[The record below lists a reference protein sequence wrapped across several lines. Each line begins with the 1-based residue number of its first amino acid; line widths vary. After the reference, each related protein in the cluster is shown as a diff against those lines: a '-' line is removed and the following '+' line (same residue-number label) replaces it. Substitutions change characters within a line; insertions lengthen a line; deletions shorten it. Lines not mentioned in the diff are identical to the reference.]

1 MKDKILTHFE
11 DPAYLESLYRSD
23 KQAFRLA
30 FFAVY
35 NEIADRPQ
43 AAFWNE
49 RLHYK
54 TAPVVFGRKADLLF
68 ILVTALV
75 TAFLVKIPAL
85 FGVDEERYYPRNISF
100 ILFTA
105 LLIYF
110 ANKQKLSVKICAA
123 VSAVLLAG
131 ALFINWLPAAT
142 DSSSFILSCIHLPLF
157 FWAMLGFVYTGA
169 RSLSHW
175 EQRPAFLRYNGD
187 LIVMTSLLVS
197 AVMAL
202 SGITM
207 GLFSLIG
214 LQIEEF
220 YLQWILIIELSAC
233 PLVATYILDINPNLV
248 NKVSPIIA
256 RIFSPLVLITLVGY
270 LIGIA
275 WASKDPFNDREF
287 LLLFNILL
295 IGVLAIVFFSL
306 VELPRAAAGKGAL
319 LITLL
324 LSLVTIIVNSIA
336 LLAILYRI
344 ASWGFTPNRVAVVGA
359 NVLFFVHLILIAL
372 QLVKQYRKSEIE
384 FSAIEKVIAVFLPF
398 YAGWALFVAVVLPL
412 IFRFS

>member
-1 MKDKILTHFE
+1 
-11 DPAYLESLYRSD
+11 
-23 KQAFRLA
+23 
-30 FFAVY
+30 V
-35 NEIADRPQ
+35 
-43 AAFWNE
+43 
-49 RLHYK
+49 
-54 TAPVVFGRKADLLF
+54 
-68 ILVTALV
+68 
-75 TAFLVKIPAL
+75 
-85 FGVDEERYYPRNISF
+85 
-100 ILFTA
+100 
-105 LLIYF
+105 YF
-110 ANKQKLSVKICAA
+110 ARKRQLSIKTCAA
-123 VSAVLLAG
+123 ISAVLLAG
-131 ALFINWLPAAT
+131 ALFINWLPANE
-142 DSSSFILSCIHLPLF
+142 DSSTFILSCLHLPLF
-157 FWAMLGFVYTGA
+157 FWALLGFVYTGA

-175 EQRPAFLRYNGD
+175 EKRPDFLRYNGD
-187 LIVMTSLLVS
+187 LIVMTSLLSS

-220 YLQWILIIELSAC
+220 YLEWILLIELSAC

-256 RIFSPLVLITLVGY
+256 RIFSPLVLVTLVGY

-324 LSLVTIIVNSIA
+324 LSVVTIIVNYIA

-344 ASWGFTPNRVAVVGA
+344 SSWGFTPNRVAVLGA
-359 NVLFFVHLILIAL
+359 NILFFVHLILIAL
-372 QLVKQYRKSEIE
+372 QLFKQYRKKEVE
-384 FSAIEKVIAVFLPF
+384 FWAIEKVIAVFLPF
-398 YAGWALFVAVVLPL
+398 YAGWALFVAMVVPF

>member
-1 MKDKILTHFE
+1 MRDKILAHLNDAATM
-11 DPAYLESLYRSD
+11 ESLYRSD
-23 KQAFRLA
+23 RQAFRLA
-30 FFAVY
+30 FFDVY
-35 NEIADRPQ
+35 TEIADRPQ

-49 RLHYK
+49 RLRYK
-54 TAPVVFGRKADLLF
+54 STSVVFGRKADLLF
-68 ILVTALV
+68 IAATALV
-75 TAFLVKIPAL
+75 TAFLVKLPAL
-85 FGVDEERYYPRNISF
+85 FGVDGDRYYPRNISF

-105 LLIYF
+105 LLVYF
-110 ANKQKLSVKICAA
+110 ARKRQLSIKTCAA
-123 VSAVLLAG
+123 ISAVLLAG
-131 ALFINWLPAAT
+131 ALFINWLPANE
-142 DSSSFILSCIHLPLF
+142 DSSTFILSCLHLPLF
-157 FWAMLGFVYTGA
+157 FWALLGFVYTGA

-175 EQRPAFLRYNGD
+175 EKRPDFLRYNGD
-187 LIVMTSLLVS
+187 LIVMTSLLSS

-220 YLQWILIIELSAC
+220 YLEWILLIELSAC

-256 RIFSPLVLITLVGY
+256 RIFSPLVLVTLVGY

-324 LSLVTIIVNSIA
+324 LSVVTIIVNSIA

-344 ASWGFTPNRVAVVGA
+344 SSWGFTPNRVAVLGA
-359 NVLFFVHLILIAL
+359 NILFFVHLILIAL
-372 QLVKQYRKSEIE
+372 QLFKQYRKKEVE
-384 FSAIEKVIAVFLPF
+384 FWAIEKVIAVFLPF
-398 YAGWALFVAVVLPL
+398 YAGWALFVAMVVPF

>member
-1 MKDKILTHFE
+1 M
-11 DPAYLESLYRSD
+11 ESLYRSD
-23 KQAFRLA
+23 RQAFRLA
-30 FFAVY
+30 FFDVY
-35 NEIADRPQ
+35 TEIADRPQ

-49 RLHYK
+49 RLRYK
-54 TAPVVFGRKADLLF
+54 STSVVFGRKADLLF
-68 ILVTALV
+68 IAATALV
-75 TAFLVKIPAL
+75 TAFLVKLPAL
-85 FGVDEERYYPRNISF
+85 FGVDGDRYYPRNISF

-105 LLIYF
+105 LLVYF
-110 ANKQKLSVKICAA
+110 ARKRQLSIKTCTAI
-123 VSAVLLAG
+123 SAVLLAG
-131 ALFINWLPAAT
+131 ALFINWLPANE
-142 DSSSFILSCIHLPLF
+142 DSSTFILSCLHLPLF
-157 FWAMLGFVYTGA
+157 FWALLGFVYTGA

-175 EQRPAFLRYNGD
+175 EKRPDFLRYNGD
-187 LIVMTSLLVS
+187 LIVMTSLLSS

-220 YLQWILIIELSAC
+220 YLEWILLIELSAC

-256 RIFSPLVLITLVGY
+256 RIFSPLVLVTLVGY

-324 LSLVTIIVNSIA
+324 LSVVTIIVNSIA

-344 ASWGFTPNRVAVVGA
+344 SSWGFTPNRVAVLGA
-359 NVLFFVHLILIAL
+359 NILFFVHLILIAL
-372 QLVKQYRKSEIE
+372 QLFKQYRKKEVE
-384 FSAIEKVIAVFLPF
+384 FWAIEKVIAVFLPF
-398 YAGWALFVAVVLPL
+398 YAGWALFVAMVVPF